1 MNAAAAAQGRAVAE
15 PAVTAAGRS
24 FAASPWFRMVRW
36 GLRRSEPLGPQV
48 AGRLA
53 AAVFCA
59 PMQGRLL
66 ARTARPA
73 PGVRVGRLPFE
84 SASLTVYAWDAPPEA
99 PRVLLT
105 HGWGGWAL
113 QMAPLAEALQARGYA
128 PIAVDQPA
136 HGRSAGWRTSLAQF
150 ARALDYL
157 AARSGQLH
165 AVIGHSMGGSS
176 ALVAAARGLQATR
189 LVTIAS
195 PTDLTQVTRDYADAF
210 GLRES
215 TRHAMVQH
223 IEAREAVVLDRMH
236 ARWTAPRIAAPVLVV
251 HDQEDRTVPVLE
263 AHRLVDWLPDARLM
277 LTTGLGHRRVL
288 GDRDVIAR
296 VVDFIARP

>member
-1 MNAAAAAQGRAVAE
+1 
-15 PAVTAAGRS
+15 
-24 FAASPWFRMVRW
+24 MVRW
-36 GLRRSEPLGPQV
+36 GLRRSEPLGPRV

-59 PMQGRLL
+59 PMQGRLM
-66 ARTARPA
+66 ARAARPGA
-73 PGVRVGRLPFE
+73 GVRIGRLPFE
-84 SASLTVYAWDAPPEA
+84 TGNLTLYAWDAAPEA

-105 HGWGGWAL
+105 HGWGGWGL

-128 PIAVDQPA
+128 PVAVDQPA
-136 HGRSAGWRTSLAQF
+136 HGRSAGWRTTLAQF
-150 ARALDYL
+150 ARVLDYL
-157 AARSGQLH
+157 AARSGQVH

-195 PTDLTQVTRDYADAF
+195 PTDLTQVTRDYASAF
-210 GLRES
+210 GLQES

-236 ARWTAPRIAAPVLVV
+236 ARWTAPRIAVPVLVV
-251 HDQEDRTVPVLE
+251 HDRDDRTVPVQE
-263 AHRLVDWLPDARLM
+263 AHRLLDWLPDGRLD
-277 LTTGLGHRRVL
+277 LTTGLGHRRL
-288 GDRDVIAR
+288 LSDPGVISR
-296 VVDFIARP
+296 VVDFVAAP